1 MEGFAK
7 EIVNSWYI
15 LSFLFFFSS
24 STSFKKKKKKT
35 GSCYAAQANPKLV
48 TLLPQSP
55 NCWDHKH
62 VTTPVISSL
71 YEELVD
77 IHVSSQEDAYQALS
91 HF

>member
-7 EIVNSWYI
+7 ESVNSWYI
-15 LSFLFFFSS
+15 LSFLFLLLFFFFS
-24 STSFKKKKKKT
+24 FFLKT
-35 GSCYAAQANPKLV
+35 GSYYVAQAGPKLS

-55 NCWDHKH
+55 NCWDYKH
-62 VTTPVISSL
+62 VTTPVTSSL

-77 IHVSSQEDAYQALS
+77 IHVSSQEDAYQTLS